1 MKRGTQ
7 IILNCL
13 LFLGMLVL
21 ATQVFA
27 GDDTVEGLMN
37 AAKEGAA
44 NSAALLSVA
53 VDANNFQTRL
63 ATDKDYAA
71 KMLDAALKKDS
82 NQITTLIRQVVT
94 RNQVTLNGFNAD
106 FYIFFTTDFKI
117 LGHKCTI
124 CIDTRGLECSHDVLA
139 CE

>member
-13 LFLGMLVL
+13 LFLGMLVVS
-21 ATQVFA
+21 TQVYA

-37 AAKEGAA
+37 AAKEGAG

-53 VDANNFQTRL
+53 TDANNFQTRL
-63 ATDKDYAA
+63 ASDKDYAA
-71 KMLDAALKKDS
+71 KILDAALKKDQ
-82 NQITTLIRQVVT
+82 NQISTLIRQVIT
-94 RNQVTLNGFNAD
+94 RNQVALNGFNAD
-106 FYIFFTTDFKI
+106 FYIFFQTKTTIF
-117 LGHKCTI
+117 GHQCTI
-124 CIDTRGLECSHDVLA
+124 CIDTRGLECSKEILA